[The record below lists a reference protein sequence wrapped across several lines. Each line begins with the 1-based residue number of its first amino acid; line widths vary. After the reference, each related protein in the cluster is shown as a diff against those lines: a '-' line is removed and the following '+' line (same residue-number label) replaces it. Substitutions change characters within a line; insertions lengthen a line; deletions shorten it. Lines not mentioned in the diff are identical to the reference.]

1 MVPRWRKHPRLIVAV
16 AVGLLVAPGCTG
28 GATTPRSAGEPD
40 AVTSTPTTIEQP
52 RPLVGWTGDPLV
64 PPFSADY
71 NALVVVVG
79 APPHE
84 VTRDQALAL
93 AHHVLGGASAFA
105 TIEPVSGTAT
115 LSLPP
120 AQVGPGVPEVID
132 RPAWIIAYHR
142 TVVPSCPAL
151 GPSSVPPT
159 ASDLDAFIITGD
171 QVVVYHGA
179 GTGFCQP
186 IDHPIASSATHL

>member
-1 MVPRWRKHPRLIVAV
+1 M
-16 AVGLLVAPGCTG
+16 
-28 GATTPRSAGEPD
+28 
-40 AVTSTPTTIEQP
+40 
-52 RPLVGWTGDPLV
+52 
-64 PPFSADY
+64 
-71 NALVVVVG
+71 VVVG
-79 APPHE
+79 APPPE

-132 RPAWIIAYHR
+132 RPSWVIAYHR
-142 TVVPSCPAL
+142 TVVPYCPEL

-159 ASDLDAFIITGD
+159 ASDLDAFIITGPSLD

-186 IDHPIASSATHL
+186 TDHPIASSATRL